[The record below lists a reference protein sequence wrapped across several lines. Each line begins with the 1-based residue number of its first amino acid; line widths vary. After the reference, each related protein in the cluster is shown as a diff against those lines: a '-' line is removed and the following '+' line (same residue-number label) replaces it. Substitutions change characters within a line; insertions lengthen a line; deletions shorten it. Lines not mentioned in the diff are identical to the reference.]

1 MKTKLIPVLLAS
13 ALLAAAPSLSFA
25 QAAPAAASAAAGP
38 ASTVVLDASTRILST
53 LQQRR
58 AEFRSNPTAL
68 RGFINGELTKTF
80 DRDYAA
86 RLVLG
91 VHGRGASDADV
102 KLFADAMADNLMQ
115 RYGSALLDIQGKP
128 SFRLKSES
136 PLPGNRGVKVST
148 ELVRAGSE
156 ADPGRLPDAQRR
168 RPVEDLR
175 RDDRRH
181 LLRADLQDPVRR
193 PAAPEVDPAGGHRAA
208 QRQHAG
214 RPRVASNPASVSVQ
228 GTSLVFSGV
237 LDRAAVTALWP
248 SLQRRRRCA
257 GAGPDVRCR
266 GWTAPAWRCWPNWP
280 RACARM
286 GIQPRFNGAPAGFTE
301 LSAAYRLA
309 PSLDFNAPS
318 AAS

>member
-13 ALLAAAPSLSFA
+13 ALLAGAPSLSFA
-25 QAAPAAASAAAGP
+25 QAAPAAASAQQGQ

-58 AEFRSNPTAL
+58 TEFRSNPTAL
-68 RGFINGELTKTF
+68 RSFINGELTKTF

-156 ADPGRLPDAQRR
+156 ATPVDYLMRNVGGQWKIFDVMIEGISYVQTFKTQFDA
-168 RPVEDLR
+168 PLR
-175 RDDRRH
+175 QKSIQQVATE
-181 LLRADLQDPVRR
+181 LRNGSMQ
-193 PAAPEVDPAGGHRAA
+193 AAP
-208 QRQHAG
+208 
-214 RPRVASNPASVSVQ
+214 
-228 GTSLVFSGV
+228 SGK
-237 LDRAAVTALWP
+237 
-248 SLQRRRRCA
+248 
-257 GAGPDVRCR
+257 
-266 GWTAPAWRCWPNWP
+266 
-280 RACARM
+280 
-286 GIQPRFNGAPAGFTE
+286 
-301 LSAAYRLA
+301 
-309 PSLDFNAPS
+309 
-318 AAS
+318 